1 MAITSCV
8 KVHVWE
14 HPSLLKPGH
23 VALET
28 HTGGRDDVATHIS
41 FWPPSGKCCAE
52 SKSHFSTYEHDKN
65 YEEKESQTFTL
76 LLSSERILKINKA
89 FKEFTTDPYQWSPS
103 GSSVFRRPY
112 ESNCAGLTL
121 YLLEEGGLE
130 TGGLLNTKLS
140 KLAIATLLSMAVFGG
155 MSYLSHTHIKT
166 LEKSS
171 SEMVRALL
179 KYHNLIDINRLC
191 LNYISMVADRIND
204 KLLTQI
210 LVNNERVGFTEEGR
224 KLLQA
229 RDKINKLISSLPE
242 DVRSNDVMHSWTN
255 TLDSAEW
262 SIKQVS
268 IAKTTTVISTLV
280 LSTMVTVFTQ
290 QVWIKTVTPSDVK
303 KIVNKLELHQQAEKN
318 TISRKFKGYTANIVG
333 YVGKGLRGIS
343 LISNYLSIE
352 PHIWLS

>member
-28 HTGGRDDVATHIS
+28 HTGGYDDVATHIS

-52 SKSHFSTYEHDKN
+52 NKSHFSTYEHDKN
-65 YEEKESQTFTL
+65 YEGKESQTFTL
-76 LLSSERILKINKA
+76 LLSTERILKINKA
-89 FKEFTTDPYQWSPS
+89 FEEFTRDPYQWAPS

-121 YLLEEGGLE
+121 YLLQEGGFE
-130 TGGLLNTKLS
+130 TGGLFNTKLS

-155 MSYLSHTHIKT
+155 MSYLSHSHIKT

-171 SEMVRALL
+171 SEMVHSLL

-191 LNYISMVADRIND
+191 LNYICMVTERIND
-204 KLLTQI
+204 KFLTQI
-210 LVNNERVGFTEEGR
+210 LVSDGIFAFSDQGR

-229 RDKINKLISSLPE
+229 QETINKLFSSLPE
-242 DVRSNDVMHSWTN
+242 DVCTNDDRHSWAN
-255 TLDSAEW
+255 TLDSVEW
-262 SIKQVS
+262 SKKQVG
-268 IAKTTTVISTLV
+268 IAKTTTVISSLV
-280 LSTMVTVFTQ
+280 LSTIVTVFAQ
-290 QVWIKTVTPSDVK
+290 HIWIKTVTPSDVK
-303 KIVNKLELHQQAEKN
+303 KIVKKLELHQRAEK
-318 TISRKFKGYTANIVG
+318 SAVSQKFKGCTAHIAS
-333 YVGKGLRGIS
+333 YVGKGLRSVS
-343 LISNYLSIE
+343 LVSNYLSIE